1 MFVKIASSE
10 IPYYQFPM
18 LEPYSGVMKHAVF
31 TRAGGISEA
40 PFTSLNVRYGIGDP
54 DVSVTKNRQIMQLFF
69 EHNFL
74 DNSSRTLISANQTH
88 SDHIAVLAKGEELP
102 EVPPHEIDDVDAFVT
117 NRNDILLLLQT
128 ADCQP
133 IILLDPVTKTLGMV
147 HNGWRGC
154 IQNILGKTIDTMRDE
169 FDVDAKNIIACIGPS
184 IGPCCHYFTDP
195 ANELPSEFH
204 KYIFNEKQ
212 VDFLA
217 AAQDPL
223 MEAGIPAGQIEI
235 SNICTSDHTNEFYSY
250 RRENRLTGRFGV
262 VAGLV

>member
-18 LEPYSGVMKHAVF
+18 LEPYSGICKHAVF
-31 TRAGGISEA
+31 TRMGGMSEA

-54 DVSVTKNRQIMQLFF
+54 DLNVTKNRQIMQLFF
-69 EHNFL
+69 EHEFL
-74 DNSSRTLISANQTH
+74 DNSSRVLISANQTH
-88 SDHIAVLAKGEELP
+88 SDHIAILARGEALP
-102 EVPPHEIDDVDAFVT
+102 KTNEIDDIDAFVT
-117 NRNDILLLLQT
+117 NRNDILLLVQV

-154 IQNILGKTIDTMRDE
+154 IQNILGKTVIAMRDE
-169 FDVDAKNIIACIGPS
+169 FGVDPKNIVACIGPT

-195 ANELPSEFH
+195 VNELPDDFH
-204 KYIFNEKQ
+204 RYIFDEKQ

-217 AAQDPL
+217 AARDQL
-223 MEAGIPAGQIEI
+223 LAAGVPVSQIEQ
-235 SNICTSDHTNEFYSY
+235 SNMCTSDHTNEFYSY

-262 VAGLV
+262 VAGLL

>member
-18 LEPYSGVMKHAVF
+18 LEPYSGVMKHAIF

-54 DVSVTKNRQIMQLFF
+54 DASVTKNRQIMQLFF
-69 EHNFL
+69 EHEFL

-88 SDHIAVLAKGEELP
+88 SDHIAVLAKGEALP
-102 EVPPHEIDDVDAFVT
+102 EVNEIDDIDAFVT
-117 NRNDILLLLQT
+117 DRNDILLLVQV

-133 IILLDPVTKTLGMV
+133 IILLDPITKTLGMV

-154 IQNILGKTIDTMRDE
+154 IQDVIGKTVSVMCDE
-169 FDVDAKNIIACIGPS
+169 FGVDAKNIIACIGPS

-204 KYIFNEKQ
+204 KYIFDEKQ
-212 VDFLA
+212 VDFWA
-217 AAQDPL
+217 AAKDQL

-262 VAGLV
+262 VAGLL